1 MMAAPDTST
10 AIPVHVVT
18 GPLGVGK
25 TTVIARLL
33 SSKPVAENWVVLL
46 NEFSLAGIDALTVA
60 SAARGAYDV
69 RLVPGG
75 CLCCAGEDDF
85 RRNLRQLIDEVRP
98 DRILVEPS
106 GIGHPAGIVEELL
119 GYQASGKLQLQGV
132 VALIDPARVSTALD
146 DSDELLR
153 DHLDIADAIALSKA
167 DAADARQ
174 REDFATL
181 VGRAASAPRW
191 SGMIEGGALPMAALQ
206 AGLHEGTVGRAGPVR
221 GLFIDAHDVTPPHDH
236 ATAAPADIADGT
248 ELRGG
253 RREVSTHLGYA
264 GAHWKF
270 PRSVAFDE
278 QRALAAVRD
287 GIGSQRPVRLKAV
300 LRADEDFWLLLQHH
314 GDAVS
319 MREISWRRDS
329 RIEVLFPGDAAVD
342 WAAWDALW
350 SDCQVADV

>member
-1 MMAAPDTST
+1 MALPEST
-10 AIPVHVVT
+10 AAIPVHVVT

-25 TTVIARLL
+25 TTVLARLL
-33 SSKPVAENWVVLL
+33 SEKPVAENWVVLL

-119 GYQASGKLQLQGV
+119 GYQASGKLQLEGV
-132 VALIDPARVSTALD
+132 VALIDPARVAAALD
-146 DSDELLR
+146 ESDELLR

-174 REDFATL
+174 REDFAAL
-181 VGRAASAPRW
+181 VARAASAPRW
-191 SGMIEGGALPMAALQ
+191 SGLIEGGALPMAALQ
-206 AGLHEGTVGRAGPVR
+206 AGSAGKCAGASGAPVAARAAAHEHSTAP
-221 GLFIDAHDVTPPHDH
+221 TPLSGSSDDTGS
-236 ATAAPADIADGT
+236 AV
-248 ELRGG
+248 L
-253 RREVSTHLGYA
+253 STHLGHA
-264 GAHWKF
+264 GAHWQF

-287 GIGSQRPVRLKAV
+287 GIGAQRAARLKAV
-300 LRADEDFWLLLQHH
+300 LRVDEDRWLLLQHH
-314 GDAVS
+314 GAAVS

-329 RIEVLFPGDAAVD
+329 RIEVLYPCDAAVD

-350 SDCQVADV
+350 SACRVTCG

>member
-1 MMAAPDTST
+1 MALPEST
-10 AIPVHVVT
+10 AAIPVHVVT

-25 TTVIARLL
+25 TTVLARLL
-33 SSKPVAENWVVLL
+33 SEKPVGENWVVLL

-119 GYQASGKLQLQGV
+119 GYQASGKLQLEGV
-132 VALIDPARVSTALD
+132 VALIDPARVAAALD
-146 DSDELLR
+146 ESDELLR

-174 REDFATL
+174 REDFAAL
-181 VGRAASAPRW
+181 VARAASAPRW
-191 SGMIEGGALPMAALQ
+191 SGLIEGGALPMAALQ
-206 AGLHEGTVGRAGPVR
+206 AGSSRAPVAAR
-221 GLFIDAHDVTPPHDH
+221 
-236 ATAAPADIADGT
+236 APAHAPAHEHSKAPTPWSG
-248 ELRGG
+248 
-253 RREVSTHLGYA
+253 STDDTGSAVPSMHLGHA
-264 GAHWKF
+264 GAHWRF

-287 GIGSQRPVRLKAV
+287 GIGAQRAARVKAV
-300 LRADEDFWLLLQHH
+300 LRVDEDRWLLLQHH
-314 GDAVS
+314 GAAVS

-329 RIEVLFPGDAAVD
+329 RIEVLYPRDMAVD

-350 SDCQVADV
+350 SACRVTSG